1 MAVAFSHIEVEGHM
15 GNEPVSAGAFT
26 NIFRINAI
34 FIGIYGLGF
43 FLAPKVLFSMSQDPG
58 FPADPGWV
66 RWAGGTLIGL
76 AVGAWI
82 ASNDP
87 AKQRPLVIA
96 LAIGNGLLAV
106 SQLYSILFGVYQG
119 GCLVC
124 LDARDP
130 CRRTCFG
137 DALAAQQ
144 V

>member
-1 MAVAFSHIEVEGHM
+1 M

-58 FPADPGWV
+58 FPAHPGWV
-66 RWAGGTLIGL
+66 RWAGGTLIAL

-96 LAIGNGLLAV
+96 LAIGNGLLAI
-106 SQLYSILFGVYQG
+106 SQLYSILFGDYQG
-119 GCLVC
+119 VAWFAWTPAILAAGL
-124 LDARDP
+124 
-130 CRRTCFG
+130 
-137 DALAAQQ
+137 ALATLWLLNKYRSIL
-144 V
+144 